1 MKRHPNS
8 LKAIVLGLTATAGG
22 LFYSA
27 SAMATTATNTT
38 QPPLFP
44 LVVSQTSSGS
54 GPGST
59 TDYVTRAQQF
69 RLTTG
74 TAGLDRVSFVEAY
87 LTNGAEP
94 LPLRIGIYG
103 NTTQSNSSGGVTE
116 LYNVPNLSDQ
126 KISFAPPNVTS
137 ISDGFDVF
145 WTARFASVGGTL
157 NDVSLPASDDPYW
170 IVYSL
175 SQDGSFNLN
184 GVASQSN
191 INPTYF
197 GDAASLTYSFD
208 GTLTPPTQWNL
219 TNRAASASITYEA
232 VPEPS
237 AYALTTVG
245 VMVAGIFAK
254 RRRVAKIAA

>member
-1 MKRHPNS
+1 MKRYPNS

-27 SAMATTATNTT
+27 SAMATTATNTNQ
-38 QPPLFP
+38 QPLAALP
-44 LVVSQTSSGS
+44 VSQSG
-54 GPGST
+54 GGAPGAT
-59 TDYVTRAQQF
+59 TNYVTRAEQF

-208 GTLTPPTQWNL
+208 GTLQPPTPWVVD
-219 TNRAASASITYEA
+219 NRAVSASITYEA

-254 RRRVAKIAA
+254 RRRVATIAA

>member
-1 MKRHPNS
+1 
-8 LKAIVLGLTATAGG
+8 
-22 LFYSA
+22 
-27 SAMATTATNTT
+27 
-38 QPPLFP
+38 
-44 LVVSQTSSGS
+44 
-54 GPGST
+54 
-59 TDYVTRAQQF
+59 
-69 RLTTG
+69 
-74 TAGLDRVSFVEAY
+74 
-87 LTNGAEP
+87 
-94 LPLRIGIYG
+94 
-103 NTTQSNSSGGVTE
+103 
-116 LYNVPNLSDQ
+116 
-126 KISFAPPNVTS
+126 
-137 ISDGFDVF
+137 
-145 WTARFASVGGTL
+145 VGGTL

-175 SQDGSFNLN
+175 SQDGSFFLN